1 MIGKYTQ
8 SIRAKDICILL
19 VNDDYVCQTI
29 VADMLDHC
37 CYEAFSY
44 EREMDALNMIW
55 EKKDM
60 TELILTNVH
69 RTYAKRL
76 GIIEHIENKIKLQ
89 IIYQEVNNLLNL
101 YDTVMSPDVDDINVS
116 TVGAKGVTVYFM
128 KCLSVNEMN
137 NLWAT
142 ALAREKNK
150 RNISSGRLLL
160 DENTGSKRMGDD
172 NEHGNIEKKPRVVWT
187 KEMHQKFLE
196 AVAQLGEDKAFPKK
210 IVELMNVPGLTRANV
225 ASHLQKYRLCMKR
238 AQEGFTGSSYD
249 FTNNY
254 SFNTLQE
261 SFQQSHWN
269 PFQMGSRNTA
279 TTRFNF
285 DFYKSRSRTPQH
297 LSLLKTIRLK
307 PNHNFSV
314 YGDETKNIL
323 LRSIEDRRVH
333 PKTNF
338 AGFRFARD
346 GKSVVFGENSHLTSS
361 VQQQLSFP
369 DMEIDDST
377 HCASFLD
384 SFTPQQSSV
393 APMGTGGEPD
403 SISSQLSSLAALLA
417 VDEPM
422 PDIMT
427 QLQPSA
433 APTRFDWNSEATQPP
448 SSVAPPWSDWD
459 EQLRFTCQQ
468 QQQQPVMTPPLSEG
482 LQWTD
487 WAEPPS
493 LSPQQPPS
501 GNTANANSDI
511 FSDFTSSLPP
521 EFCELGAVGDDNGVD
536 ATAISIFD
544 DLLFEDGELT

>member
-37 CYEAFSY
+37 RYEAFSY

-69 RTYAKRL
+69 RTYAKRH

-89 IIYQEVNNLLNL
+89 IIL
-101 YDTVMSPDVDDINVS
+101 MSPDVDDINVS

-128 KCLSVNEMN
+128 KCLSMNEMN

-150 RNISSGRLLL
+150 RNLSSGKLLHE
-160 DENTGSKRMGDD
+160 ENAGSKRMGDD

-196 AVAQLGEDKAFPKK
+196 AVTQLGEDKAFPKK

-249 FTNNY
+249 FTNNF

-285 DFYKSRSRTPQH
+285 DYYKSRSRTPQH

-346 GKSVVFGENSHLTSS
+346 GKSVVFGENSHLASS

-369 DMEIDDST
+369 EMGIDDST
-377 HCASFLD
+377 HCASFFD

-393 APMGTGGEPD
+393 APMGTGDEPV
-403 SISSQLSSLAALLA
+403 SINSQLSSLAALLA

-427 QLQPSA
+427 HLQPSA
-433 APTRFDWNSEATQPP
+433 APIRFDWNSEVTQQP

-459 EQLRFTCQQ
+459 EQLRFTC
-468 QQQQPVMTPPLSEG
+468 PPPQSEG

-493 LSPQQPPS
+493 LSPQQPLS

-521 EFCELGAVGDDNGVD
+521 EFCEVGA
-536 ATAISIFD
+536 
-544 DLLFEDGELT
+544 